1 MKFSKGQ
8 KMRFRCEDCN
18 SVKNV
23 KLIHAKKSLKKTGS
37 IEITVGK
44 TDIFILEYKI
54 GKHHHGTKQC
64 IGSEKIQSKK
74 YDGKIDS
81 EF

>member
-8 KMRFRCEDCN
+8 KMRFKCEDCN

-23 KLIHAKKSLKKTGS
+23 KLIHAKKSLKKTDS
-37 IEITVGK
+37 TKMTVK
-44 TDIFILEYKI
+44 ETDIFILEYKM
-54 GKHHHGTKQC
+54 GKHHHGTKLC

-74 YDGKIDS
+74 YEGVIDS